1 MPTIFY
7 SLLNRIFLLRS
18 RSKLSFHFSFR
29 HRPPEQEE
37 GKEGKNVFH
46 HNEKYLKVFF
56 IFHSITGREQRKKNN
71 STRVE
76 EKIDINDRF
85 SDLFHCIMLKIEINI
100 FIEINFDG
108 KSAIY
113 TVYVL
118 RNLLGHPLRCCF

>member
-1 MPTIFY
+1 MYVPFRQERRKTRKLNYMPTIFY

-56 IFHSITGREQRKKNN
+56 IFHSITGREQQKKQFNQ
-71 STRVE
+71 S
-76 EKIDINDRF
+76 
-85 SDLFHCIMLKIEINI
+85 
-100 FIEINFDG
+100 
-108 KSAIY
+108 
-113 TVYVL
+113 
-118 RNLLGHPLRCCF
+118 